1 MSDASVR
8 ARSPRDV
15 LARFHQAMLD
25 SSADALADLYA
36 VDGIHEFPL
45 TAPGRPPRYNGR
57 EEIRAG
63 YGAAWGASPAR
74 VDEIRDVVVHETA
87 DPELIV
93 AEQVVAATN
102 TTTGQPFTL
111 AFLLVMRVRDGLIVH
126 LRDYMDALGAAWA
139 LGRLPAVVA
148 ALSDPTPAR

>member
-1 MSDASVR
+1 MSDRSV
-8 ARSPRDV
+8 AACSPRDV
-15 LARFHQAMLD
+15 LHRYHQAMLAL
-25 SSADALADLYA
+25 SANALADLYA
-36 VDGIHEFPL
+36 PDGIHEFPL

-87 DPELIV
+87 DPEVIV
-93 AEQVVAATN
+93 TEQEIAATN

-111 AFLLVMRVRDGLIVH
+111 RFLLVMRVRDGLIVH
-126 LRDYMDALGAAWA
+126 LRDYMDALGAAYA

-148 ALSDPTPAR
+148 ALNGGASGT